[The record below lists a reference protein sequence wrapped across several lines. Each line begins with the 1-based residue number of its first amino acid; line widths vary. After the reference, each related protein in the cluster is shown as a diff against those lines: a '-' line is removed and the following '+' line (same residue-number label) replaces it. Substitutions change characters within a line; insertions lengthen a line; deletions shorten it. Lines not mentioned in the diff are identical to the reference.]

1 MQTESDADQ
10 TPDNSSPK
18 VRLAE
23 GQEVSL
29 GCGTLI
35 LIALIVL
42 IFGRSKTGDLEKEIQ
57 GLRSEVVELRK
68 ALEMQTEQL
77 RGIQSKLNATKVGE

>member
-1 MQTESDADQ
+1 MSNMDEADQ
-10 TPDNSSPK
+10 EFEDKSPM

-42 IFGRSKTGDLEKEIQ
+42 IFGRGGTKDLEREVQ
-57 GLRSEVVELRK
+57 GLRSEVV
-68 ALEMQTEQL
+68 ALKEAVEAQTGRIRILQDRL
-77 RGIQSKLNATKVGE
+77 DKVLGKE